1 MTSVLFLEICRIR
14 CLLWSDRFTTTWS
27 GFLREKTTTLLR
39 QDSRLILYVPVE
51 LSISVRSDTSED
63 VLDHR
68 YLIVDEAQNL
78 TVTQALTLITRAGYG
93 TKIVLCGDPDQ
104 IDAKYL
110 DKRNNGLVFAAEKM
124 KGSKY
129 CAQITFD
136 QEEAVRSDLAM
147 EAVKRMTI

>member
-1 MTSVLFLEICRIR
+1 M
-14 CLLWSDRFTTTWS
+14 
-27 GFLREKTTTLLR
+27 
-39 QDSRLILYVPVE
+39 
-51 LSISVRSDTSED
+51 
-63 VLDHR
+63 
-68 YLIVDEAQNL
+68 
-78 TVTQALTLITRAGYG
+78 ITRAGCG